1 MCFSELLR
9 VDPGLPYFLQLYRD
23 TGCYLLVG
31 KVKVIAVLVV
41 RLKRELELESGDR
54 NLRL

>member
-1 MCFSELLR
+1 MCFSELFR